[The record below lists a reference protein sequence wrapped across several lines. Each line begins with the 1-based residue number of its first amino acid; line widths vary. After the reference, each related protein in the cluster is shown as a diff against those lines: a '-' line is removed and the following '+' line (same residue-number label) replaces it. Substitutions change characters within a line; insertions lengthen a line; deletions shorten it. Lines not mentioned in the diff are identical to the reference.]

1 MSTTMEHAQNGTLER
16 LRFFP
21 RQLISADDLNQ
32 EQAYHRA
39 KLREHN
45 RFLHG
50 WGVVCGCDVQDAPEK
65 DKPWQVRICPGYL
78 LTPQGDS
85 VWIRNEALF
94 DLATCFLRS
103 KDPCAFA
110 QPCPPITRRTL
121 KNNVVY
127 LAVRYSECSTRPV
140 RVAPAGCS
148 CDEAECEYSRVVDA
162 YEFCCLSE
170 LPATHRAAE
179 DGCEKLFEVGTLIPC
194 PDCPDDPWVV
204 IATITLP
211 ASSTAQIADTDIDP
225 FVDRRVLYSTAM
237 LREVTLCL
245 GRGLAAAWHSVEGD
259 VYHNNRN
266 CTAGNNIET
275 ENYRSGTGGKPL
287 CKECARLNAL

>member
-1 MSTTMEHAQNGTLER
+1 VSTTTEHTGNGTVER

-21 RQLISADDLNQ
+21 RQLISADDLNE

-50 WGVVCGCDVQDAPEK
+50 WGVVCGCDVRAAPEA
-65 DKPWQVRICPGYL
+65 DKPWRVRICPGYL
-78 LTPQGDS
+78 LTPQGES
-85 VWIRNEALF
+85 VWIRKEALL
-94 DLATCFLRS
+94 DLATCFLQS

-121 KNNVVY
+121 KNNLVY
-127 LAVRYSECSTRPV
+127 LAVRYSECTTRPV
-140 RVAPAGCS
+140 RVAPTGCS
-148 CDEAECEYSRVVDA
+148 CDETECEYSRVVDS
-162 YEFCCLSE
+162 YEFCCLHE
-170 LPATHRAAE
+170 LPGTHTTLE
-179 DGCEKLFEVGTLIPC
+179 DECEKLFEVGNLIPC

-211 ASSTAQIADTDIDP
+211 ESSSVEIADTDIDP
-225 FVDRRVLYSTAM
+225 LGDRRVLYSTA
-237 LREVTLCL
+237 TLQQMAACL
-245 GRGLAAAWHSVEGD
+245 GRGLAGSWHSVEGD

-266 CTAGNNIET
+266 CTTGNNIET
-275 ENYRSGTGGKPL
+275 ENYRSGTGGQPL
-287 CKECARLNAL
+287 CKECARLNAR

>member
-1 MSTTMEHAQNGTLER
+1 MEHAQNGTPER

-50 WGVVCGCDVQDAPEK
+50 WGVVCGCDVRAAPEK
-65 DKPWQVRICPGYL
+65 DRPWRARICPGYL

-85 VWIRNEALF
+85 VWIRQEVLF
-94 DLATCFLRS
+94 DLATCFLQS

-110 QPCPPITRRTL
+110 QPCPPITRRALT
-121 KNNVVY
+121 NNLVY
-127 LAVRYSECSTRPV
+127 LAVRYTECTTRPV

-148 CDEAECEYSRVVDA
+148 CDEAECEYSRIVDA
-162 YEFCCLSE
+162 YELCCLSE
-170 LPATHRAAE
+170 LPATHRTGTE
-179 DGCEKLFEVGTLIPC
+179 DGCEKLLRGGGLMTC
-194 PDCPDDPWVV
+194 PDCPEDPWVV
-204 IATITLP
+204 ISTITLP
-211 ASSTAQIADTDIDP
+211 GSSTVEIADADIDP
-225 FVDRRVLYSTAM
+225 FADRRVLHSTA
-237 LREVTLCL
+237 TLQTLSQCL
-245 GRGLAAAWHSVEGD
+245 GRGLGTAWYSEEGD

-266 CTAGNNIET
+266 CTTGNNIEP
-275 ENYRSGTGGKPL
+275 ENYRSGTGGKAL
-287 CKECARLNAL
+287 CKECAKLNAR

>member
-1 MSTTMEHAQNGTLER
+1 VSTTMERATNGTLER

-32 EQAYHRA
+32 EQTYHRA

-50 WGVVCGCDVQDAPEK
+50 WGVVCGCDVQAAPAK

-85 VWIRNEALF
+85 VWIRKEALF
-94 DLATCFLRS
+94 DLATCFLQS

-110 QPCPPITRRTL
+110 QPCPPITRRKLT
-121 KNNVVY
+121 NNLVY
-127 LAVRYSECSTRPV
+127 LAVRYTECTTRPV

-148 CDEAECEYSRVVDA
+148 CDETECEYSRVVDA

-170 LPATHRAAE
+170 LPATHREAE
-179 DGCEKLFEVGTLIPC
+179 NGCERLFEVGRLIPC
-194 PDCPDDPWVV
+194 PDCPEDPWVV

-211 ASSTAQIADTDIDP
+211 ESQTTGIADTDIDP
-225 FVDRRVLYSTAM
+225 FADRRVLYSTA
-237 LREVTLCL
+237 TLHETARCL
-245 GRGLAAAWHSVEGD
+245 GRGLGAAWRSVEGD

-266 CTAGNNIET
+266 CTTGNNIET

-287 CKECARLNAL
+287 CKECARLNAR